1 MNLKWKTFFIIMS
14 KKSYLVLTQ
23 IVLRVSLF
31 LQFHVAR
38 DTFPSS
44 FASTPSMLPQLLLLL
59 LVSGSGSRNA
69 GFFFFFG
76 GKKVWTSFSL
86 WAHRREL
93 QRGNMTV
100 SNRVRASCCRLT
112 GCCWCLWRWQSFPA
126 AAVRVKL
133 NSWTTTTSWSVVQ
146 CLGDM
151 TCVYENNY
159 LKTEK
164 VGRVGRGKHNVFP
177 TVCVLVCVSACGA
190 VSCWQ
195 TCRESLGVNYIIN
208 VCLMLDK

>member
-1 MNLKWKTFFIIMS
+1 MKNLFHHHVQ
-14 KKSYLVLTQ
+14 KKLSCINTNCPESVA
-23 IVLRVSLF
+23 VSSVSRCTR
-31 LQFHVAR
+31 HI
-38 DTFPSS
+38 S
-44 FASTPSMLPQLLLLL
+44 LLLRLHPL
-59 LVSGSGSRNA
+59 HAAAASAAVA
-69 GFFFFFG
+69 GFRKRKQECWIFFFFG